1 MKEIILKMS
10 SPNEAL
16 TFSRLLFK
24 NGYIAHTAIIKY
36 DLEKGLPGKIER
48 LDQYPIRLEGT
59 LNGHPMRVLITPLAA
74 GCSCDASTA
83 LYHILRNAGFPVQ
96 DIRDFTTI
104 RYVRNGKVNL
114 TIVHK

>member
-1 MKEIILKMS
+1 MKEIIMKMS

-24 NGYIAHTAIIKY
+24 NGYIAHTAVIRY
-36 DLEKGLPGKIER
+36 DLGNGLPNKFKR
-48 LDQYPIRLEGT
+48 LDQSPLRLEGT
-59 LNGHPMRVLITPLAA
+59 LNGNPMRVLITPLAA

-83 LYHILRNAGFPVQ
+83 LYHILRLAGFPVQ

-104 RYVRNGKVNL
+104 RYVKNGKFNMIM
-114 TIVHK
+114 TRK